1 MVKTILIISSD
12 DEYNISIEYKLSSAL
27 KEDVRFDLIS
37 DSDYLKE
44 YLKSPHNIN
53 ILIVDPSFMNHIN
66 GTIRSEKAYI
76 LTESATTKAGE
87 ISKYGGADSI
97 IRELDDSFLRKSFDD
112 KSRDTKIIG
121 ICSPSGG
128 CGKTVS
134 AIGMCLRLSEMG
146 KKVLYINAE
155 AFQTFESVIDKSGA
169 FHNGGPTL
177 PDGGRTFMTDEVKR
191 AIAAGSPNAS
201 NVILANVR
209 KGKFDYIPQSMDVLS
224 TYQVTEDKI
233 FHVVK
238 SLQSGK
244 IYDHIVVEFESGLS
258 ASRLTLLSECERLVI
273 VTGQG
278 REDDERRERFIKLLS
293 TGLVEIVYICARCRN
308 ENSID
313 GNAQICEYIPEKSD
327 IADIFESREGMNYY
341 RKAAEAVM

>member
-1 MVKTILIISSD
+1 
-12 DEYNISIEYKLSSAL
+12 
-27 KEDVRFDLIS
+27 
-37 DSDYLKE
+37 
-44 YLKSPHNIN
+44 
-53 ILIVDPSFMNHIN
+53 
-66 GTIRSEKAYI
+66 
-76 LTESATTKAGE
+76 
-87 ISKYGGADSI
+87 
-97 IRELDDSFLRKSFDD
+97 
-112 KSRDTKIIG
+112 
-121 ICSPSGG
+121 
-128 CGKTVS
+128 
-134 AIGMCLRLSEMG
+134 MCLRLSEMG

-244 IYDHIVVEFESGLS
+244 IYDHIVIEFESGLS
-258 ASRLTLLSECERLVI
+258 AARLTLLSECERLVI

>member
-1 MVKTILIISSD
+1 
-12 DEYNISIEYKLSSAL
+12 
-27 KEDVRFDLIS
+27 
-37 DSDYLKE
+37 
-44 YLKSPHNIN
+44 
-53 ILIVDPSFMNHIN
+53 
-66 GTIRSEKAYI
+66 
-76 LTESATTKAGE
+76 
-87 ISKYGGADSI
+87 
-97 IRELDDSFLRKSFDD
+97 
-112 KSRDTKIIG
+112 
-121 ICSPSGG
+121 
-128 CGKTVS
+128 
-134 AIGMCLRLSEMG
+134 MG

-155 AFQTFESVIDKSGA
+155 SFQTFESVIDKSGA
-169 FHNGGPTL
+169 FNNGVHVIPN
-177 PDGGRTFMTDEVKR
+177 DGRTFTDGERVVQNDGRAVMTDEVKR
-191 AIAAGSPNAS
+191 AIAAESPNAS

-244 IYDHIVVEFESGLS
+244 IYDHIVIEFESGLS
-258 ASRLTLLSECERLVI
+258 AARLTLLSECERLVI

-278 REDDERRERFIKLLS
+278 REEDERRERFIKLLS